1 MPAEPTKPKLVKAQ
15 KIAVVNQGGY
25 AMWAR
30 AQYVDKDRDK
40 DNKEVVRET
49 KWTDDYPNPS
59 RRVIDM
65 STANGI
71 TTGCRM
77 WPEMAAM
84 VGRWAKGT
92 PVEYAPNGHT
102 VTYVARGATVNPWL
116 EIVE

>member
-1 MPAEPTKPKLVKAQ
+1 MPAEPTKPKLVRAQ

-25 AMWAR
+25 VMWAR
-30 AQYVDKDRDK
+30 AQYKDQENKDKD
-40 DNKEVVRET
+40 T
-49 KWTDDYPNPS
+49 KWSGTYCSPDKH
-59 RRVIDM
+59 VIDM
-65 STANGI
+65 GKAEGI

-84 VGRWAKGT
+84 AGRWAKGT

-102 VTYVARGATVNPWL
+102 VTFVAKGATVNPWL